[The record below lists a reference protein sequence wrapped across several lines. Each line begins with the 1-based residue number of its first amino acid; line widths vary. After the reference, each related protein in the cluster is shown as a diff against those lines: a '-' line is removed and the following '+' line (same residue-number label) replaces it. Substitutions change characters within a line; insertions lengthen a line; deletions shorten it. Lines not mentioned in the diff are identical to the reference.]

1 MQYSCAYWKGIS
13 TDDPDGLDK
22 AQVQKMRLIAEKLQL
37 KPGMTVV
44 DIGCGWGTLDCFL
57 AQEYQVNVR
66 GVSIATEQVKF
77 AKNLAKERGLEN
89 STNFVLED

>member
-22 AQVQKMRLIAEKLQL
+22 AQVQKMRLIADKLQL

-57 AQEYQVNVR
+57 AQEYKVNVR